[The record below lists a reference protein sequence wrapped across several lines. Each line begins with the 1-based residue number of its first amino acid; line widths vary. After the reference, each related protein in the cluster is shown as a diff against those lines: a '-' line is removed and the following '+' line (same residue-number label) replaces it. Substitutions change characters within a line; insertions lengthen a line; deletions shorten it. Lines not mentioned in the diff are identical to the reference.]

1 MGIRKNLI
9 TILSPVGNEAEID
22 AYIDSVNQNINKN
35 FDKAKD
41 YIKFDDDDWIKDFE
55 EFTNIKYENLK
66 EYFSR
71 FR

>member
-35 FDKAKD
+35 F
-41 YIKFDDDDWIKDFE
+41 E
-55 EFTNIKYENLK
+55 
-66 EYFSR
+66 
-71 FR
+71 